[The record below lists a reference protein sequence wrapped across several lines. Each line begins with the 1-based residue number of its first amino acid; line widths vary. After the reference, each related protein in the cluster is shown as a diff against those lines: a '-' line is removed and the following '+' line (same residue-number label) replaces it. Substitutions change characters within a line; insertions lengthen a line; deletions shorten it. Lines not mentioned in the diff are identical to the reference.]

1 MAIDVFLPTVVR
13 QAITI
18 DKSGSNVSG
27 TLIPQKDPSGEEN
40 RGVKGQPSPTE
51 SFGALFVEASGV
63 QNAKSHNVGV
73 QKPTPPTSNAPTL
86 ATPPFADYLAQEKNL
101 KNNQEN
107 YQPLSPMTMQTMP
120 PMISE
125 FLNDIAKQHGIA
137 PPSQQQLQTALRM
150 TSDYRPPKPVIID
163 TKTAQTAIDQPPT
176 DQTTIN
182 RPETLAPEVMK
193 PKTSMP
199 ERMASRRIASATI
212 IVPPQI
218 SQRSVMQQSV
228 VQPSAPK
235 QESPKQMDSKYRVGF
250 DDLSEDIQKSALDY
264 GRMLEA
270 LNRYSVNIQN
280 TH

>member
-51 SFGALFVEASGV
+51 SFGELFVAASGA
-63 QNAKSHNVGV
+63 QASGV
-73 QKPTPPTSNAPTL
+73 QKPTPPKSNAPTL
-86 ATPPFADYLAQEKNL
+86 ATPPFAEYLEQEKNQ
-101 KNNQEN
+101 KTNQTESET

-125 FLNDIAKQHGIA
+125 FLNDIAKQHGVA
-137 PPSQQQLQTALRM
+137 PPSSQQLQTALRM
-150 TSDYRPPKPVIID
+150 TSDYRAPKPVIVD
-163 TKTAQTAIDQPPT
+163 TKTAQPAIDQI
-176 DQTTIN
+176 TIN
-182 RPETLAPEVMK
+182 KPATVAPEVM
-193 PKTSMP
+193 MP
-199 ERMASRRIASATI
+199 ETPLPQRMASQRMASQRMVSETI

-218 SQRSVMQQSV
+218 SQRSVMQQ
-228 VQPSAPK
+228 PTPK
-235 QESPKQMDSKYRVGF
+235 QETPQQTDSQYKAGF

-270 LNRYSVNIQN
+270 LNRYSVNIQD
-280 TH
+280 HH